1 MSAKTETIMK
11 PHLVAL
17 RGALLA
23 LATVLVV
30 LAVPLQAQPGAGP
43 ASIQFVVNGFQA
55 NSSAPFLLQGDQV
68 GEGAVWQHLAGPF
81 LGGTLALIPGAAP
94 AFGGVGCRAEY
105 SQDQIVTEDGSTI
118 TVNVHGVHC
127 EPYDSPGAHTT
138 TGSYSLV
145 GGTGR
150 FKDATLG
157 GGTVTIDA
165 HADGSATIHIGG
177 FLARQCSAGMCGV

>member
-1 MSAKTETIMK
+1 MNTRMGRTMK
-11 PHLVAL
+11 PQVVAAP
-17 RGALLA
+17 GALLA
-23 LATVLVV
+23 LAAVLVV
-30 LAVPLQAQPGAGP
+30 PVRAQSQPAGP
-43 ASIQFVVNGFQA
+43 PSIQFVVSGFQA
-55 NSSAPFLLQGDQV
+55 NTTAPFLLQGDLI
-68 GEGAVWQHLAGPF
+68 GEGAVWQRVAGPF
-81 LGGTLALIPGAAP
+81 LSGTLALIPGAP
-94 AFGGVGCRAEY
+94 TFGGVGCRAEY
-105 SQDQIVTEDGSTI
+105 SQDQIVTQDGSTI

-157 GGTVTIDA
+157 SGTVTVDA

-177 FLARQCSAGMCGV
+177 FLARPCPKGICAI